1 MSVFCEPQFP
11 ARYRGCSIDLRSH
24 GLRHRLVDTVGGILF
39 RAIGIEPTS
48 EVWEGIGEVA
58 RFQ

>member
-11 ARYRGCSIDLRSH
+11 ARYCVCSVDLRSH
-24 GLRHRLVDTVGGILF
+24 GLRHRPVDTVGGFLF
-39 RAIGIEPTS
+39 RAMRIEPTS